1 MPPAPKLR
9 RWIDLLAALLRRH
22 YPVTFEEL
30 IRDVPGYQGT
40 RSAGALRQLFE
51 RDKKELR
58 AFGIPLETVDAGD
71 GEMGYR
77 LRREEFYL
85 PYLSLRMEGEP
96 RPPKR
101 VDRHGYRRLPHL
113 VFEPEDL
120 EVVSAAAAHAI
131 ALGIP
136 RLAGDIRSALRK
148 LGCDLPVDAPGRAET
163 ELIVPDRGS
172 RIEDDLF
179 DTLLRGVRSRK
190 NVRLRYRSLN
200 SSTER
205 ERTVSPLGLFF
216 HPHHWYLAAVD
227 EDGEC
232 KNFRLGRMANVTLPQ
247 EGPDQP
253 DFDRPPGFDLAR
265 HARSREAWELGQ
277 GDAVSIHVA
286 VQGTGVAAQAVRR
299 LGQPIEGDPHYRS
312 FAVRRPDTFL
322 RWILGAGPGVRVV
335 APDSAVAAWRE
346 LARSTLAL
354 YEKDSA

>member
-9 RWIDLLAALLRRH
+9 RWIDLLAALLRRN
-22 YPVTFEEL
+22 YPATFEEL
-30 IRDVPGYQGT
+30 ARDVPGYQGD
-40 RSAGALRQLFE
+40 RSVSARRQLFE

-58 AFGIPLETVDAGD
+58 MFGIPLDTTDAGD

-77 LRREEFYL
+77 LRREDFYL
-85 PYLSLRMEGEP
+85 PYLSLRAEGSS
-96 RPPKR
+96 RPPQR

-120 EVVSAAAAHAI
+120 AIISAAASHAV

-148 LGCDLPVDAPGRAET
+148 LGCDLPVAAAGTAET
-163 ELIVPDRGS
+163 ERVVPEPGS
-172 RIEDDLF
+172 RIEDALF
-179 DTLLRGVRSRK
+179 ETLLQGVRSRK

-200 SSTER
+200 SGTER

-216 HPHHWYLAAVD
+216 HSHHWYLAAVD
-227 EDGEC
+227 EDRVC
-232 KNFRLGRMANVTLPQ
+232 KNFRLGRMAHVRMNL
-247 EGPDQP
+247 EGQGEP

-277 GDAVSIHVA
+277 GDALSVHV
-286 VQGTGVAAQAVRR
+286 VVRGTGVAAQAIRR
-299 LGQPIEGDPHYRS
+299 LGKPIEGDPDYRS

-322 RWILGAGPGVRVV
+322 RWLLSASPAVQVV
-335 APDSAVAAWRE
+335 APESAVAAWRE
-346 LARSTLAL
+346 LARVTLTRYTEA
-354 YEKDSA
+354 SA